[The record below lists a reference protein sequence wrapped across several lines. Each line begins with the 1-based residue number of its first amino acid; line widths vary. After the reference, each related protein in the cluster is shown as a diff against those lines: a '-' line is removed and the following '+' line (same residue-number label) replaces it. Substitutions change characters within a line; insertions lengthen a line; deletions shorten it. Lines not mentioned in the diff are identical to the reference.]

1 MLLKRGEWLQDGHQV
16 CHAAL
21 SLLSHCWGENR
32 REAGGK
38 HQTWP
43 SCLLVMFPLITFMFY
58 TLAFQDS
65 HRSFLVCLHPSFS
78 YNPLILISFRF
89 NNISRALFSLSRGL
103 SVSIS
108 PSLFISS
115 YALSTLIV
123 PPSGLPRGQT
133 LSQIVNLCQQWCL
146 CRKKNRWLREQKD
159 LLYFFVN
166 NISQSYCVISFTCL
180 CAHWCVHG
188 SCLFLYVLVKQTRSE
203 HCHPVQ
209 YLCCIIKFAWK
220 ETCCV
225 SVQWRSKGA

>member
-1 MLLKRGEWLQDGHQV
+1 MGIRCAMLLSASWATAGEKIEERQ
-16 CHAAL
+16 
-21 SLLSHCWGENR
+21 GENI
-32 REAGGK
+32 K
-38 HQTWP
+38 HDHHAFL
-43 SCLLVMFPLITFMFY
+43 SCFPLITFMFY

-123 PPSGLPRGQT
+123 PPSGLQRGQT

-146 CRKKNRWLREQKD
+146 CRKKNRWL
-159 LLYFFVN
+159 LFIIF
-166 NISQSYCVISFTCL
+166 L
-180 CAHWCVHG
+180 C
-188 SCLFLYVLVKQTRSE
+188 K
-203 HCHPVQ
+203 
-209 YLCCIIKFAWK
+209 
-220 ETCCV
+220 
-225 SVQWRSKGA
+225 